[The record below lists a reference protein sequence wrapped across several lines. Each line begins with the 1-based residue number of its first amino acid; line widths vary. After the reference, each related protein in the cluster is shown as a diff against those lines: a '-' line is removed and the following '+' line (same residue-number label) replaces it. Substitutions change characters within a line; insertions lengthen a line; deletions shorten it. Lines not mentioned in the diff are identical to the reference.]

1 MQNIS
6 DGNSGGSC
14 CVSYVAGQAARWS
27 RRPGGS
33 RRWTYH
39 SVGHG
44 QTDGRTD
51 GRTDRRRE
59 KPERRTLAVDRS
71 PTAIQHYNPTR
82 GTTGLK
88 CMSHLAASASTA
100 APPVESLAAADG
112 SCDAWDAG
120 VLAFP
125 TSRSC
130 ITTVSIPF
138 VIFYLLFLISL
149 KNFACPAACCEE
161 IFFFCLVV
169 LVFPLPQHCEARSL
183 RLRTEKRTKRTRRGK
198 GKKGKREKEKK
209 GKR

>member
-27 RRPGGS
+27 RRPDGS
-33 RRWTYH
+33 RRCTYH

-44 QTDGRTD
+44 QTDGRM
-51 GRTDRRRE
+51 DRRRE
-59 KPERRTLAVDRS
+59 TPERRTLAVDRS

-88 CMSHLAASASTA
+88 RMSHLAASASIA

-130 ITTVSIPF
+130 ITTVSIPS

-149 KNFACPAACCEE
+149 KNFCLSCCM
-161 IFFFCLVV
+161 L
-169 LVFPLPQHCEARSL
+169 
-183 RLRTEKRTKRTRRGK
+183 
-198 GKKGKREKEKK
+198 
-209 GKR
+209 